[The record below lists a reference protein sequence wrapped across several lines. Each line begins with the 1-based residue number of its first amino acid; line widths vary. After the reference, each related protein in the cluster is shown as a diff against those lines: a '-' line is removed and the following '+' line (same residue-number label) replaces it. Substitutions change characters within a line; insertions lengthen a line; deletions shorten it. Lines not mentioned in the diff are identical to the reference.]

1 MGLRTFTCAI
11 CGNTFQSTAPNAK
24 YCSQACKLKGHN
36 ESRRKWEIKS
46 GYHEKQRKK
55 MQEYREQQAAEAKAA
70 EEKAKRNR
78 SINKK
83 RQDTRRKNMLI
94 EKLTL
99 QAEQGDEIERS
110 LAKKQLALYLHG
122 NTSVEYWE
130 AWKEYQEQYN
140 KQNNLDNVLVT
151 VNSIALSDPNFAIS
165 VSISI
170 EELGSIKIE
179 STFMRQRKQPQNS
192 IDAVKK

>member
-1 MGLRTFTCAI
+1 MGLSTFKCVI
-11 CGNTFQSTAPNAK
+11 CGNMFESAAHNAK
-24 YCSQACKLKGHN
+24 YCSVDCQVKGRDQ
-36 ESRRKWEIKS
+36 RRKKWEIS
-46 GYHEKQRKK
+46 TNYHEKQRQK
-55 MQEYREQQAAEAKAA
+55 MQAYRDKQAAETKAA